1 MIISQIPRIGW
12 SHNDTELHPC
22 SSPTPTPPPPP
33 PGTSPPFAFS
43 SPPDVK
49 MFLGRK
55 FFLLFFL
62 PTLGVEPEM
71 SSLVPPSS
79 DAPVAARLT
88 ELELLSSSKNAE
100 FETDSLSSSSS
111 SSSWAA
117 AVQWQ
122 LIDRYENS

>member
-1 MIISQIPRIGW
+1 
-12 SHNDTELHPC
+12 
-22 SSPTPTPPPPP
+22 
-33 PGTSPPFAFS
+33 
-43 SPPDVK
+43 

-62 PTLGVEPEM
+62 PTLGVEPET

-79 DAPVAARLT
+79 DAAPVAARLT